1 MTRSQLTTVAV
12 GALVGAVVGALYAL
26 AYVRYRDQ
34 LRSSFAGLDAAVDL
48 PDEPSARE
56 LKDRRYDR
64 SRSPAYQ
71 ARMAAARRYREEN
84 PGTPWPEAV
93 RKAAQNGGGEVRTDV
108 PA

>member
-26 AYVRYRDQ
+26 AYVRYRDSFQ
-34 LRSSFAGLDAAVDL
+34 SSFAGLDRAADL
-48 PDEPSARE
+48 PEEPSARE

-64 SRSPAYQ
+64 SRSPAFQ
-71 ARMAAARRYREEN
+71 ARMAAARRYRDEN
-84 PGTPWPEAV
+84 PGTPWPEAI
-93 RKAAQNGGGEVRTDV
+93 RKAAQNGGGEVTSDV